1 MVGNHVTIPLKWGRT
16 GKGRGKQTRWR
27 RCKMWPVRG
36 EFLVGSRL
44 DGVKVFGKEW
54 WSTCFRTRGGG
65 SCKTRCNF
73 PTIRKENPWFPSR
86 NLRWFSTIVFRNT
99 GWDIRLCTRYTRT
112 GSVCGVVSL
121 VFASLWRTMGPTS
134 GFLLITKGSQ
144 SFMAVGGRM
153 NKNCR
158 MHESRWTMR
167 QMRLKKVVMLN
178 GFSSWMW
185 LLTMKKKSIEVWDWV
200 APWRNVRRRFGIG
213 GGTRFASRSRSGLQ
227 VSSDAFL

>member
-86 NLRWFSTIVFRNT
+86 NSRWFSTIVFWNI
-99 GWDIRLCTRYTRT
+99 GWDIRLCARYTRI
-112 GSVCGVVSL
+112 GSVCGGVSWFSRPYEERWGQR
-121 VFASLWRTMGPTS
+121 VAFY
-134 GFLLITKGSQ
+134 LLRRVHRVS
-144 SFMAVGGRM
+144 
-153 NKNCR
+153 
-158 MHESRWTMR
+158 
-167 QMRLKKVVMLN
+167 
-178 GFSSWMW
+178 W
-185 LLTMKKKSIEVWDWV
+185 LLGE
-200 APWRNVRRRFGIG
+200 G
-213 GGTRFASRSRSGLQ
+213 
-227 VSSDAFL
+227 